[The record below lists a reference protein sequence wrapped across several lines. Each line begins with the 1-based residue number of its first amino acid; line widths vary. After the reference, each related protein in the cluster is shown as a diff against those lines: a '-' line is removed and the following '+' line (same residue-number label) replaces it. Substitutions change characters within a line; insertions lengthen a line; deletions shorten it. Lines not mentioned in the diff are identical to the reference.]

1 MTDLDQ
7 LGQTARAAGHSLAL
21 APTSQKDTALH
32 AIARALRERAADVL
46 AANTADMERAQAI
59 GLAPGLLDRLLLNE
73 QRLEACAAE
82 VEHVAALADPV
93 GEMFDEG
100 APPNGLR
107 IHKRRV
113 PFGVIAMIY
122 ESRPAVTVEVAT
134 LCLKTGNA
142 TLLRGGN
149 ETQQTNLAL
158 TALIRDA
165 ISAAGLPADA
175 AQLIADPDRAL
186 VRQLVRLDQY
196 VDLLIPRGGPSL
208 QQFCRQHAMMP
219 VIFGGTGVCHVYVN
233 RTADLARA
241 IPVIRNAKVQQ
252 PTACNAAETLLVD
265 RAVAAQFLPMVAAD
279 LLGQGVELRLDEQ
292 ALTLLQSAGM
302 TDPRLVLAR
311 SSDFGTEFMG
321 LIMSVRVVDGLD
333 EALEHI
339 ARYSTGLC
347 EAILASDAGAIAAF
361 VQSVDAAT
369 VFVNASTRFNDAG
382 QLGLGAELGQST
394 QKLHVRGPMTLRDL
408 TTYKWVVQGEG
419 HVRA

>member
-1 MTDLDQ
+1 MTDLNQ
-7 LGQTARAAGHSLAL
+7 LGQAARAAGAMLAL
-21 APTSQKDTALH
+21 APSSQKDAALRG
-32 AIARALRERAADVL
+32 IARALRERAADVL
-46 AANTADMERAQAI
+46 AANAADMEQAQAI

-93 GEMFDEG
+93 GEVFE
-100 APPNGLR
+100 AASAPNGLR

-122 ESRPAVTVEVAT
+122 ESRPSVTVEVAT

-149 ETQQTNLAL
+149 ETQQSNLAL

-175 AQLIADPDRAL
+175 VQLIADPDRAL
-186 VRQLVRLDQY
+186 VRQLLRLDQY

-208 QQFCRQHAMMP
+208 QQFCRQHATMP
-219 VIFGGTGVCHVYVN
+219 VILSGTGVCHIYVDQ
-233 RTADLARA
+233 TADLARA
-241 IPVIRNAKVQQ
+241 IPVIRNAKVQL

-279 LLGQGVELRLDEQ
+279 LLGQGVELRVDEE
-292 ALTLLQSAGM
+292 ALALLHAAGM
-302 TDPRLVLAR
+302 TDSRIVPAR

-321 LIMSVRVVDGLD
+321 SIMSVRVVDGIA
-333 EALEHI
+333 EALAHI
-339 ARYSTGLC
+339 ARYSSGLC
-347 EAILASDAGAIAAF
+347 EAILAGDADVSAAF
-361 VQSVDAAT
+361 VQAVDAAT

-382 QLGLGAELGQST
+382 HLGLGAELGQST
-394 QKLHVRGPMTLRDL
+394 QKLHVRGPITLRDL
-408 TTYKWVVQGEG
+408 TAYKWVVQGEW

>member
-1 MTDLDQ
+1 
-7 LGQTARAAGHSLAL
+7 
-21 APTSQKDTALH
+21 
-32 AIARALRERAADVL
+32 
-46 AANTADMERAQAI
+46 
-59 GLAPGLLDRLLLNE
+59 LNE

-82 VEHVAALADPV
+82 VEHVAALDDPV
-93 GEMFDEG
+93 GELFEAG

-122 ESRPAVTVEVAT
+122 EARPAVTIEVAT

-149 ETQQTNLAL
+149 ETQQSNLAL

-175 AQLIADPDRAL
+175 VQLIADPDRAL
-186 VRQLVRLDQY
+186 VRQLLRLDQY

-208 QQFCRQHAMMP
+208 LQFCRQHATMP
-219 VIFGGTGVCHVYVN
+219 VILSGGGVCHIYLD

-252 PTACNAAETLLVD
+252 PTACNATEALLVD
-265 RAVAAQFLPMVAAD
+265 RAVAEQFLPMLAAD
-279 LLGQGVELRLDEQ
+279 LLGQGVELRVDEE
-292 ALTLLQSAGM
+292 AMTLLHATGLTNPQ
-302 TDPRLVLAR
+302 LVQAR

-321 LIMSVRVVDGLD
+321 LILAVRVVSGLD
-333 EALEHI
+333 EAIAHI
-339 ARYSTGLC
+339 VQHSSGLA
-347 EAILASDAGAIAAF
+347 EAILADDEAVIAAF
-361 VQSVDAAT
+361 VQAVDAAML
-369 VFVNASTRFNDAG
+369 FVNASTRFNDAG
-382 QLGLGAELGQST
+382 ELGLGAELGQST

-408 TTYKWVVQGEG
+408 TTYKWVVQGDW

>member
-7 LGQTARAAGHSLAL
+7 LGQAARVAGHMLAL
-21 APTSQKDTALH
+21 APTSQKDAALRG
-32 AIARALRERAADVL
+32 IARALREQAADVL
-46 AANTADMERAQAI
+46 AANAADMERAQAI
-59 GLAPGLLDRLLLNE
+59 GLAPGLLDRLLLTE
-73 QRLEACAAE
+73 QRLAACAAG

-93 GEMFDEG
+93 GEVFEAG

-122 ESRPAVTVEVAT
+122 ESRPSVTVEVAT

-149 ETQQTNLAL
+149 ETQRSNLAL

-175 AQLIADPDRAL
+175 VQLIADPDRAL
-186 VRQLVRLDQY
+186 VRQLLRLDQY

-208 QQFCRQHAMMP
+208 QQFCRQNATMP
-219 VIFGGTGVCHVYVN
+219 VILSGTGVCHIYVDG
-233 RTADLARA
+233 TADLARA
-241 IPVIRNAKVQQ
+241 IPVIRNAKVQL
-252 PTACNAAETLLVD
+252 PTACNAAEALLVD

-279 LLGQGVELRLDEQ
+279 LLGQGVELRIDEEAM
-292 ALTLLQSAGM
+292 ALLHGAGM
-302 TDPRLVLAR
+302 TDPRLVPAR

-321 LIMSVRVVDGLD
+321 LIMAVRVVGGLD
-333 EALEHI
+333 EAREHI
-339 ARYSTGLC
+339 AHYSSGLC
-347 EAILASDAGAIAAF
+347 EAILASDAGVIATF

-382 QLGLGAELGQST
+382 ELGLGAELGQST